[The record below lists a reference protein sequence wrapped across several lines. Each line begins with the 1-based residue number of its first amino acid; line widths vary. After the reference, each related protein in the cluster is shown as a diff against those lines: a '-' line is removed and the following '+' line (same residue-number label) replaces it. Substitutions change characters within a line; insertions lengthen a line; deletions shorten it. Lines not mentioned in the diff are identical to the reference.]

1 MLKEKSRTLSK
12 VLLLVIALILALTSF
27 CALSSSTVC
36 AEEKL
41 GISLS
46 KPIVTSYQKD
56 QKITVNGKEYT
67 DIPYTVSG
75 KLLYS
80 YKDTKSN
87 KMVSREIDIEQAV
100 INGINND
107 STKDRITFDGFSTT
121 EGLDTSK
128 KSTSKKMILKFTP
141 KEATSITY
149 ELEIE
154 YRIYTSAESMAGMQ
168 QLTEM
173 LSKINKV
180 LDNILAPLLI
190 VMASVGMIFAIF
202 LGVKLARANNAE
214 ERDEAKKRVIYT
226 VVGIAVCLALI
237 LIFKLFARYSIA
249 WLGDANFFELPIS
262 KIK

>member
-1 MLKEKSRTLSK
+1 MVKEKSRTLSK
-12 VLLLVIALILALTSF
+12 ISLLVIALILALTSF

-36 AEEKL
+36 AEEKS

-67 DIPYTVSG
+67 DIPYTVGG
-75 KLLYS
+75 KLTYV
-80 YKDTKSN
+80 YVAEGNTQ
-87 KMVSREIDIEQAV
+87 SREIDIEQAV
-100 INGINND
+100 INDING
-107 STKDRITFDGFSTT
+107 SSLKDRITFEGFSTIDGVDT
-121 EGLDTSK
+121 TSK
-128 KSTSKKMILKFTP
+128 FVTKKMTLRFIPSNSL
-141 KEATSITY
+141 ETY
-149 ELEIE
+149 TTEIE

-168 QLTEM
+168 QLTQI

-190 VMASVGMIFAIF
+190 VMASIGMIFAIF
-202 LGVKLARANNAE
+202 LGIKLARANNAE

-237 LIFKLFARYSIA
+237 LIFKLFAKFSIS

>member
-1 MLKEKSRTLSK
+1 MVKEKSRTLSK
-12 VLLLVIALILALTSF
+12 ISLLVIALILALTSAF
-27 CALSSSTVC
+27 ALSSSTVF
-36 AEEKL
+36 AADKI
-41 GISLS
+41 GINLS
-46 KPIVTSYQKD
+46 KPIRTSYQKD
-56 QKITVNGKEYT
+56 EVIVINGKNYT
-67 DIPYTVSG
+67 DKPDTVSG

-87 KMVSREIDIEQAV
+87 NMVSREIDIEQAV

-107 STKDRITFDGFSTT
+107 STRDRITFDGFSTT

-154 YRIYTSAESMAGMQ
+154 YRVYTSAEDMAGAQ
-168 QLTEM
+168 QVTKI
-173 LSKINKV
+173 LSKINNV

-190 VMASVGMIFAIF
+190 VMASIGMIFAIF
-202 LGVKLARANNAE
+202 LGIKLARANNAE

-226 VVGIAVCLALI
+226 VIGIAVCLALI
-237 LIFKLFARYSIA
+237 LIFKLFARFSID
-249 WLGDANFFELPIS
+249 WLGDTNFFEL
-262 KIK
+262 K